1 MNQSYD
7 DWEYGLYTFTED
19 SCQVTPTMYQCQ
31 VMPGLSY
38 GRNLQVICDCPDT
51 LNCHLMVIRKEKLE
65 RNGIQFQICD
75 MQQNNWILS
84 QL

>member
-7 DWEYGLYTFTED
+7 NWDYGLYTLTED
-19 SCQVTPTMYQCQ
+19 SCQAIPTMYKCQ

-38 GRNLQVICDCPDT
+38 CRNLQVICDCPDT
-51 LNCHLMVIRKEKLE
+51 LNCNLMVIRKEKLE
-65 RNGIQFQICD
+65 RNGTQFQICD